1 MDEIK
6 DELVSLLSVRK
17 GKELED
23 DYPRNIQLA
32 LTISLVAFILMFM
45 FVKGLTITP
54 YQKNVENVTRVEEMA
69 ELENIEEPPPPP
81 PKPQVQVEVAEAG
94 EEETQQQE
102 NVEIQSTVEF
112 SEFEAPP
119 PPKVEE
125 VYEFYAVEKPPEMIS
140 FSQPEYP
147 EIARNAG
154 IEGRVTVQVIVD
166 ENGKVIPGSERIL
179 SSTNE
184 VFNAPA
190 LEAARKCQF
199 SPGQMGDRK
208 VRVRVN
214 IPFAFKLK

>member
-1 MDEIK
+1 MAEKK
-6 DELVSLLSVRK
+6 DELISLLSLRK
-17 GKELED
+17 GLELED
-23 DYPRNIQLA
+23 DYPRNVQVA
-32 LTISLVAFILMFM
+32 LTVSLIAFILMFM
-45 FVKGLTITP
+45 FVKGLQISP
-54 YQKNVENVTRVEEMA
+54 YQKKVENVTKIEEMA

-94 EEETQQQE
+94 EEETQQE
-102 NVEIQSTVEF
+102 EVEIQTTIEF

-125 VYEFYAVEKPPEMIS
+125 VYEFYAVEKAPEMIS

-154 IEGRVTVQVIVD
+154 LEGRVTVQVIVD
-166 ENGKVIPGSERIL
+166 ENGNVIPGTERIL
-179 SSTNE
+179 QSTNE

-190 LEAARKCQF
+190 LEAARKCKF
-199 SPGQMGDRK
+199 TPGQMGDRK

-214 IPFAFKLK
+214 IPFAFRLK